1 MKPIKLMAALTALVL
16 AAANT
21 AAIQPNL
28 TTKAEEGTGASEEQ
42 GTCTLNFSVVD
53 SETGEAIPDIE
64 ATLIVNPTGTGRI
77 IEKWTTTDEIKNITE
92 LHKEASYG
100 ISLRN
105 VPDIY
110 SCNTRIFFDFENE
123 GDTLDLVIK
132 AERKDSKP
140 NVRILVHDWS
150 DLIAEPEQG
159 LCTGGGSI
167 PDGEYTVKIYDEE
180 NGFIKEGKGP
190 MYLPNGDYIA
200 TVIPDDK
207 DYVTVSPSSKKAENI
222 QRMYPSANIPSSN
235 TVHFSVIGGELLGRP
250 EVYFTRKSAVGN
262 NSLVVNIIDS
272 DTNEALSGFGFLV
285 YKLSD
290 ELAAKAENTPQ
301 FIENVE
307 NNEELVAA
315 GSTFNN
321 IITDLKAGQK
331 YAVIMNSRAAGF
343 ANDSPEIVIV
353 DFDEEGLPQEVTFKL
368 KQDVFS
374 PEWNTAIHV
383 ELVTSVDGI
392 SVPVHAPMPDECKV
406 NVYKSSGEL
415 FGEYDCSGDLY
426 LSLPL
431 DNYTVEVINPDS
443 TKYVLDGSNK
453 FDVPLEKY
461 GLEVVEAFFNPVN
474 DDTVIGDANCD
485 TDVELADAILIMQAL
500 ANPDK
505 FGTDGSEKEHITE
518 KGWINADVDG
528 SGTMTG
534 NDALNIQRYLLKQ
547 IKALPNIK

>member
-1 MKPIKLMAALTALVL
+1 
-16 AAANT
+16 
-21 AAIQPNL
+21 
-28 TTKAEEGTGASEEQ
+28 
-42 GTCTLNFSVVD
+42 
-53 SETGEAIPDIE
+53 
-64 ATLIVNPTGTGRI
+64 
-77 IEKWTTTDEIKNITE
+77 
-92 LHKEASYG
+92 
-100 ISLRN
+100 
-105 VPDIY
+105 
-110 SCNTRIFFDFENE
+110 
-123 GDTLDLVIK
+123 
-132 AERKDSKP
+132 
-140 NVRILVHDWS
+140 
-150 DLIAEPEQG
+150 
-159 LCTGGGSI
+159 
-167 PDGEYTVKIYDEE
+167 
-180 NGFIKEGKGP
+180 

-222 QRMYPSANIPSSN
+222 QRMYPSVIIPSSN

-343 ANDSPEIVIV
+343 ANDSPEIVIA

-374 PEWNTAIHV
+374 SEWNTAIHV
-383 ELVTSVDGI
+383 ELVTNVDGI